1 VVGKNIEISILV
13 NSAGFNVYGPFTQ
26 TDAGDEMRMLQ
37 VNVMAVVALTKLF
50 AHDMVERGVGR
61 ILNLASTASFTPA
74 PFDSLYAASKAF
86 VLSFTESLSE
96 ELKGTGVTVT
106 ALCPGPTDTEF
117 AAKAGMSDTKIFR
130 GRLLTAPQ
138 VVSIG
143 YKALMRGKTIAV
155 TGFGNKLQ
163 LFFIRLTPRAIVAK
177 VAKNL
182 LSRQE
187 PGLEPNAHRA

>member
-1 VVGKNIEISILV
+1 V
-13 NSAGFNVYGPFTQ
+13 NSAGFDVYGPFTQ
-26 TDAGDEMRMLQ
+26 TDGDDEMRMLQ

-50 AHDMVERGVGR
+50 VHDMVERDFGR

-86 VLSFTESLSE
+86 VLSFTESWSE

-117 AAKAGMSDTKIFR
+117 AARAGMSDTKIFS
-130 GRLLTAPQ
+130 GRLMTAPR

-143 YKALMRGKTIAV
+143 YGALMRGQTIAV
-155 TGFGNKLQ
+155 TGFANKLL

-177 VAKNL
+177 IAKNL
-182 LSRQE
+182 MSRQA
-187 PGLEPNAHRA
+187 PALEPNAHRA